1 MSTLS
6 SEMPMV
12 LPTRS
17 RPTIIFGLVVVLLS
31 LGGFLLWAVTAP
43 LAEAVV
49 ASGMIKVDSSRKQL
63 QHLEGG
69 IVKEILVRDGDRV
82 KRGDVLVRLDE
93 TRAAA
98 SLAILRD
105 GYDSASAQEARLVAE
120 RDGLSEIAFPES
132 LLARG
137 KNPNVAEIIKS
148 QRALLDA
155 RRSALNGEVQILE
168 QQVAHLREDI
178 TGLKAQIGAKQRQ
191 LGFVRDELGSV
202 RKLLKKGM
210 GGKQRVLELEREAA
224 RLQGERAEHESAI
237 AAAETQISGK
247 ELEIYQVSNSFRENV
262 VNELKQVQAEIYDF
276 RERLNAAEHV
286 YGQTEVKAPVD
297 GVVVST
303 GVHTIGGVVSPGETL
318 LELVPVND
326 KLIVEARVDPQDI
339 DKVRL
344 GLPAGVKFTAFNQR
358 KTPELAGEL
367 RYVSA
372 DVLQDPQTGTSYYVA
387 RVEVPE
393 SEVERLG
400 DKQLQPGM
408 MAEVFMRTGERTMA
422 DYLLQP
428 LQDSFRRA
436 WLEE

>member
-1 MSTLS
+1 MQLPNQPRSTI
-6 SEMPMV
+6 V
-12 LPTRS
+12 
-17 RPTIIFGLVVVLLS
+17 FGLIIVLAS
-31 LGGFLLWAVTAP
+31 LGGFLAWAVMAP

-49 ASGMIKVDSSRKQL
+49 ASGTIKVDSSRKQI

-82 KRGDVLVRLDE
+82 REGEILVRLDE

-105 GYDSASAQEARLVAE
+105 GYDAAIAQEARLIAE
-120 RDGLSEIAFPES
+120 RDGLETIAFPES
-132 LLARG
+132 LVARQQDP
-137 KNPNVAEIIKS
+137 KVAEILKS

-155 RRSALNGEVQILE
+155 RRSALDGEVKILE
-168 QQVAHLREDI
+168 KQVAHLREDI
-178 TGLKAQIGAKQRQ
+178 VGLKAQIRAQERQ
-191 LGFVRDELGSV
+191 LAFVRDELESV
-202 RKLLKKGM
+202 RKLLKKGL

-224 RLQGERAEHESAI
+224 RLQGERAEHDSEI
-237 AAAETQISGK
+237 AAAEAQISGK

-262 VNELKQVQAEIYDF
+262 VNELEQVQSEIFDF

-297 GVVVST
+297 GVVVGS

-318 LELVPVND
+318 LELVPVHD
-326 KLIVEARVDPQDI
+326 RLIVEARVNPQDI
-339 DKVRL
+339 DKVRS
-344 GLPAGVKFTAFNQR
+344 GLPAGIQFTAFNQR
-358 KTPELAGEL
+358 NTPELGGEV

-372 DVLQDPQTGTSYYVA
+372 DSLFEQQTGQSYYVS
-387 RVEVPE
+387 RIEVSE
-393 SEVERLG
+393 SEVARLG

-408 MAEVFMRTGERTMA
+408 MAEVFIRTGERTMA

-428 LQDSFRRA
+428 LKDSFRRA